1 MTLDIVGDLLETWT
15 AVTKSP
21 AATTYDEVLREVAAR
36 AEHAHCLSKADFGAL
51 VVWKRLRADTRW
63 AKSLMETPDSRVRQ
77 VTHDAWVLA
86 NDESLSIPRAGRA
99 AQEGLW
105 QLPGCGGSGAVA
117 SAILVALS
125 PGRMAVWDRRARES
139 LRAYGREPS
148 PGNGRYQR
156 YLEIVEELASD
167 VTERAGGPHAFT
179 PRDIDLSLYHLA
191 HRVTKDEQGEYDIA
205 PPADGSP

>member
-1 MTLDIVGDLLETWT
+1 
-15 AVTKSP
+15 
-21 AATTYDEVLREVAAR
+21 
-36 AEHAHCLSKADFGAL
+36 
-51 VVWKRLRADTRW
+51 
-63 AKSLMETPDSRVRQ
+63 METPDSRV
-77 VTHDAWVLA
+77 TGDAWVLA

-99 AQEGLW
+99 AQGALW
-105 QLPGCGGSGAVA
+105 RLPGCGGGAVA

-167 VTERAGGPHAFT
+167 VTERAGGSHAFT